1 MVRRPTIDSEA
12 SVPEVAKAFFDMLRI
27 RRVEEA
33 IQRWYPDQQM
43 RNPVHLCIGQ
53 EAPGVGVSTHLT
65 IADQAMSGHRSHGHY
80 LSKGGNLNRMIAELH
95 GKATGCCRGRG
106 GSQHLVDTSVG
117 FKGAAPILASTLS
130 IATGVAWSLA
140 RGQRG
145 DVAVA
150 YFGDAAVE
158 EGVFHESL
166 SFASLHR
173 LPIIYVCENNLF
185 SVHSPL
191 EERQPPR
198 PIADLALAHAMPGES
213 IDGNDVR
220 VVASAAGEAIAR
232 ARAGQGPTLLECR
245 TYRYVG
251 HVGPGAEIDLGYRSQ
266 QDVDLW
272 QARDPLMME
281 WERLE
286 IELSDWRVLER
297 EFENMI
303 ELQIQEAYEFAMS
316 SPFPA
321 PEEMLNDVYP
331 AAPS

>member
-1 MVRRPTIDSEA
+1 VVRRPTIDSEA